1 MDSEKQFPTFD
12 CMISNTQEP
21 YDSEVENYFIN
32 AQYLAIEL
40 NNLRLLDREWSANYV
55 KMIKFLSD
63 LSDSIIYKKSPPS
76 HDFLVDLAMGEET
89 EDSSSERLLRSQNP
103 LVGNLMRAALKAREL
118 MFWFVR
124 LSKETRFAE
133 GFNINSYEGL
143 PFLRLVLV
151 YRSIV
156 LSK

>member
-32 AQYLAIEL
+32 AQYLATEL

-63 LSDSIIYKKSPPS
+63 LSDSIIYKKSPPN

-103 LVGNLMRAALKAREL
+103 LVGNLMGAALKAREL

-133 GFNINSYEGL
+133 GFNINNYEGL

>member
-32 AQYLAIEL
+32 AQYLTIEL
-40 NNLRLLDREWSANYV
+40 NNLRLMDREWSANYV
-55 KMIKFLSD
+55 KMMKFLSD

-103 LVGNLMRAALKAREL
+103 LVGNLMGAALKAREL

-124 LSKETRFAE
+124 LSKETRFAD
-133 GFNINSYEGL
+133 GFNINNYEGL